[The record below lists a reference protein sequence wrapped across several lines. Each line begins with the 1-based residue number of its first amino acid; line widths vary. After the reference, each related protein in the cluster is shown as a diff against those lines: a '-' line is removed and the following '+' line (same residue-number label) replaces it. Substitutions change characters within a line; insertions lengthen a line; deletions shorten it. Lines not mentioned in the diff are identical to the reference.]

1 MLGVAVWLGITASA
15 LTIPAGT
22 GPWPLVLAAAAVI
35 VGAAG
40 VARLVRLAALPGTAT
55 FDGQVIARWQEVSDS
70 ESGSSLVSHI
80 AVDDGQRGWT
90 FTGSS
95 PYDRVALG
103 DLVRVTVNPR
113 SRKLLDLTV
122 TGRPRTGTGAGNPGP
137 PPPEPLLTAAEAAG
151 LLGPGVRTMALPS
164 AGGRGV
170 LHKGRASSLSIIIVS
185 GRLAD
190 INLARARK
198 RGMPLPGIG
207 DEAWLLNRDRIVIAV
222 VGDQTAK
229 LIVSGRAGARDPEVL
244 PTLAA
249 TVAGRLATQAARNA

>member
-1 MLGVAVWLGITASA
+1 M
-15 LTIPAGT
+15 
-22 GPWPLVLAAAAVI
+22 
-35 VGAAG
+35 
-40 VARLVRLAALPGTAT
+40 
-55 FDGQVIARWQEVSDS
+55 ARWQEVSAS
-70 ESGSSLVSHI
+70 ESGSSRVSHI
-80 AVDDGQRGWT
+80 AVDDGERGWA

-207 DEAWLLNRDRIVIAV
+207 DEAWLLDRARIVLAAA
-222 VGDQTAK
+222 GDQTAK
-229 LIVSGRAGARDPEVL
+229 LNVTVRAGRRCAEDLR
-244 PTLAA
+244 TSAY
-249 TVAGRLATQAARNA
+249 